1 MSSKHPHEYLDA
13 TDMTMLEGV
22 LEQAGYRCSGT
33 EMDTSETL
41 EAARFLLRLVR
52 KGIVSEEEL
61 GIALIARDRGV
72 AGGEEMFEA
81 TADHSLDRWTNEG
94 GSAANRPDAFNAR
107 DQT

>member
-33 EMDTSETL
+33 EMDSETL

-72 AGGEEMFEA
+72 ADGEEEA

-94 GSAANRPDAFNAR
+94 GSAAPPQSAGCF
-107 DQT
+107 